1 MTGENVFYTQLEQI
15 SATFGRQPQ
24 PQPQPQPIST
34 FTFTFV
40 V

>member
-15 SATFGRQPQ
+15 SATFGQQPQ

>member
-24 PQPQPQPIST
+24 PQPIST
-34 FTFTFV
+34 FTFV